1 MSATEAAQQVGSF
14 FRRWSE
20 IEDRKQE
27 ISDESKELFAEA
39 KGGGYD
45 TKAMRA
51 VFRDMRAEQTGDKAK
66 REEEEAIYDLYW
78 SALTSALAGPRAHP
92 APAHEKTLRNLP
104 PHDAVT
110 GEIHNT
116 QEQPETANHS
126 QAKASTDNGGT
137 SVTEDAPM
145 AGEASR
151 ASVGAGTDATLSDAD
166 VPAFLKKDHPVKTAR
181 DYRTHCLNPEACA
194 ASGLTHCY
202 SCSKAMA
209 DQSEAA

>member
-20 IEDRKQE
+20 LEDRKQE
-27 ISDESKELFAEA
+27 ISDDSKELFAEA

-110 GEIHNT
+110 GEIH
-116 QEQPETANHS
+116 EQPETA
-126 QAKASTDNGGT
+126 KT
-137 SVTEDAPM
+137 SP
-145 AGEASR
+145 ASR
-151 ASVGAGTDATLSDAD
+151 LPEVPGGDLSKPSSDDDGEDRSAQAGHRNVHVAAIQTEIEALVARL
-166 VPAFLKKDHPVKTAR
+166 AAAKGKTER
-181 DYRTHCLNPEACA
+181 VMR
-194 ASGLTHCY
+194 
-202 SCSKAMA
+202 
-209 DQSEAA
+209 